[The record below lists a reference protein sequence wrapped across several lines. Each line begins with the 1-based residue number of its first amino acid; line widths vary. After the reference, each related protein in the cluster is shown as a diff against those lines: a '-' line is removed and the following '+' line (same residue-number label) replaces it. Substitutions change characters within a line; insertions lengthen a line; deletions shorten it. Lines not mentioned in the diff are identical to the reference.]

1 MGRAATSLLLASS
14 WRRWG
19 WPRLLPINV
28 TISAT
33 FRCNFRCATCN
44 VYERKV
50 TELRVEDW
58 DRVFRSMG
66 RAPTWITFSGG
77 EPFMKT
83 PLPDIVLSAAEH
95 CHPAVVNIPS
105 NGWYSDRIV
114 AGVER
119 IARKAP
125 EVELVVNLS
134 LDHHQP
140 TRHDDIRGAPG
151 SWERMMETY
160 GRLRDLD
167 LPNLTLGIHTVVSSE
182 NEDDFPAIPHGLRE
196 LGADSYIAE
205 PAEERVELGTVGADI
220 APADT
225 AFARAADAVL
235 EVDGEQAR
243 GLVARAALAIRGE
256 YYRRVSRF
264 LAGDDGAMP
273 VCHAGFLSCQIGSGG
288 EVWSCCVLS
297 RRLGHLR
304 ETDLDFR
311 RVWFSEEAESFRD
324 WMRSTRCAC
333 PLANAAYTNLMVEP
347 AAVGR
352 IANAFVR
359 RPRVVSS
366 TSTGT
371 TDGQP

>member
-1 MGRAATSLLLASS
+1 MNL
-14 WRRWG
+14 
-19 WPRLLPINV
+19 

-50 TELRVEDW
+50 TELRVEEW

-66 RAPTWITFSGG
+66 RAPKWITFSGG

-83 PLPDIVLSAAEH
+83 PLPDIILSAAHH
-95 CHPAVVNIPS
+95 CRPAVVNIPS
-105 NGWYSDRIV
+105 NGWYTDRIL

-119 IARKAP
+119 IARGAP
-125 EVELVVNLS
+125 EVQLVVNLS

-160 GRLRDLD
+160 SGLRALS
-167 LPNLTLGIHTVVSSE
+167 LPNLTVGIHTVVSSE
-182 NEDDFPAIPHGLRE
+182 NEDDFPAIPQGLRK

-205 PAEERVELGTVGADI
+205 PAEERVELGTVAQAIEPRDG
-220 APADT
+220 

-235 EVDGEQAR
+235 EVDSERAR

-264 LAGDDGAMP
+264 LGGDAAAMP
-273 VCHAGFLSCQIGSGG
+273 VCHAGFLSCQIGSDG

-311 RVWFSEEAESFRD
+311 RVWFSEEAERFRD

-347 AAVGR
+347 GAIGR
-352 IANAFVR
+352 IAAAFVR
-359 RPRVVSS
+359 RPTVPSEAAAGSAGAPR
-366 TSTGT
+366 
-371 TDGQP
+371 